1 MNVKRILL
9 YLVPGIILLVFSLS
23 LLISPNTSY
32 HGAEQKIE
40 KQKKKIA
47 SLITSIEKGNF
58 ENLKLQQ
65 DLLPMAEI
73 RKGAIAADKNGALI
87 LRERFDNACSK
98 SGVTI
103 RTVGDIQKREIE
115 VDELIIYEV
124 NFSAEAT
131 LKELLAL
138 MTDFEKQLP
147 RIYWRSLT
155 IRPNMNRD
163 VDLLNI
169 SGTITLLAIGGDE

>member
-1 MNVKRILL
+1 MNVQRILL
-9 YLVPGIILLVFSLS
+9 YLVPGIILWVLSLS
-23 LLISPNTSY
+23 LLIFPDTSFP
-32 HGAEQKIE
+32 GAEQKIA
-40 KQKKKIA
+40 KQKQKIA
-47 SLITSIEKGNF
+47 SLMFSIENK
-58 ENLKLQQ
+58 NLEKFKLQQ
-65 DLLPMAEI
+65 DLMPMAEL

-98 SGVTI
+98 SGITI
-103 RTVGDIQKREIE
+103 RTVGDILKRDIDGE
-115 VDELIIYEV
+115 ELIIYEV

-138 MTDFEKQLP
+138 MTGFEKQLP
-147 RIYWRSLT
+147 HIYWRSLT

-169 SGTITLLAIGGDE
+169 SGIITMLAIGGEK